1 MDEEE
6 VVHWPTDAEH
16 MVKAQHSQLVKC
28 QEKSI
33 KEKGSGV
40 KQGKEGKSELRGK
53 KIKDRKESRRRRR
66 KIQAA
71 GDGESLDC
79 CVLLTR
85 LEEKG
90 IVADKK
96 DAPKHGKQKNIKVKK
111 KLRSSSFQRHTK
123 SGFKK
128 TSNQQALEPK
138 INQSDALL
146 MQPAPAFE
154 PRRRR
159 MASLNAEAVNSLLL
173 YRDNSLASN
182 LIKKR
187 QLPSNEDPA
196 NGSLIKTEHKTQK
209 VSLGGKGK
217 AGPKEGSKKKMRA
230 TADAQNID
238 WLALLAPTP
247 RRQAGLTAATLLRLT
262 SSASG
267 TKRQKKIEPKLRSEA
282 ATTAQSEGSSKT
294 VSGETMET
302 KRRTHP
308 KHEDQLKHRQQGKE
322 DAINSQKGTSIQGFC
337 SLCKSAAVDPDW
349 KATTGGG
356 QACLKHALQCSSL
369 LGFSLNTIKEEQ
381 VETEVSTCY
390 CCSKEGCIKYCHRL
404 ALFVKD
410 ETFKEPEDG
419 SLSEVFHH
427 HHHHHL
433 HHHHLLQ
440 SARSITHP
448 AAITISPN
456 TYTCLPGYYV
466 HFSHPDNAPSPI
478 SPAALCPRSGKGTK
492 LLPSTGPQS
501 SGITHPVYC
510 CTSVETCYGE
520 PCRIN
525 SCSSYSSVIPAIAR
539 GGCSFSTADCT
550 TCNHSTKRGEQTKD

>member
-1 MDEEE
+1 MKR
-6 VVHWPTDAEH
+6 A
-16 MVKAQHSQLVKC
+16 AQ
-28 QEKSI
+28 
-33 KEKGSGV
+33 
-40 KQGKEGKSELRGK
+40 
-53 KIKDRKESRRRRR
+53 
-66 KIQAA
+66 
-71 GDGESLDC
+71 
-79 CVLLTR
+79 
-85 LEEKG
+85 
-90 IVADKK
+90 
-96 DAPKHGKQKNIKVKK
+96 
-111 KLRSSSFQRHTK
+111 
-123 SGFKK
+123 
-128 TSNQQALEPK
+128 
-138 INQSDALL
+138 
-146 MQPAPAFE
+146 
-154 PRRRR
+154 
-159 MASLNAEAVNSLLL
+159 
-173 YRDNSLASN
+173 
-182 LIKKR
+182 
-187 QLPSNEDPA
+187 
-196 NGSLIKTEHKTQK
+196 
-209 VSLGGKGK
+209 
-217 AGPKEGSKKKMRA
+217 
-230 TADAQNID
+230 DAQNID

-282 ATTAQSEGSSKT
+282 ATTAQGEGSSKT
-294 VSGETMET
+294 VCGETMET
-302 KRRTHP
+302 KRITHP
-308 KHEDQLKHRQQGKE
+308 KHEDQLKHRQLGKE
-322 DAINSQKGTSIQGFC
+322 DAINSQKGPSMQGFC
-337 SLCKSAAVDPDW
+337 SLCKRAAVDPDW
-349 KATTGGG
+349 KATGGG

-404 ALFVKD
+404 ALFMKD
-410 ETFKEPEDG
+410 KTFKEPEDS

-478 SPAALCPRSGKGTK
+478 PPTALCPRSGKGTK

-501 SGITHPVYC
+501 TGITHPVYC

-520 PCRIN
+520 PCRIS

-550 TCNHSTKRGEQTKD
+550 TCNHSTKRGEQKTDATDVSFLSMSSCMLITNCISQCTSPCKLPVTVCKERFREHRCSVYKLEEPILTTCRGKMSVVETTEAKEKLFPMFRINLYSLPSSWESVSSSDMSD